1 MPDVQTIANAAWLP
15 VNYMSI
21 TSALSDSVQK
31 ELPCR
36 SLFPFNRKKPKSS
49 YPPALSFCALSFS
62 GGIPS
67 PLITRERNQLGANG
81 PFSFCQIHRIS
92 LTTSPPSL
100 PCGIMLLA
108 PLTLLS
114 HYPWSPC
121 VNIYHSNI
129 NCSSFQLLSI
139 SFKSIFR
146 SYISHTPP
154 PPVPVHVASRSLIWL
169 RS

>member
-1 MPDVQTIANAAWLP
+1 
-15 VNYMSI
+15 MSS
-21 TSALSDSVQK
+21 TSALSDSAQK
-31 ELPCR
+31 ELPCC
-36 SLFPFNRKKPKSS
+36 SLFPLNWKKQKLLPSS
-49 YPPALSFCALSFS
+49 ALSFCAPTFS

-92 LTTSPPSL
+92 LTTPPPPSL
-100 PCGIMLLA
+100 PCRIRLLA

-114 HYPWSPC
+114 HYPWSPF

-129 NCSSFQLLSI
+129 NCSSLLSI

-146 SYISHTPP
+146 SYISHIPP
-154 PPVPVHVASRSLIWL
+154 PPVPVHAASCSLIRL
-169 RS
+169 QS

>member
-1 MPDVQTIANAAWLP
+1 MRLP
-15 VNYMSI
+15 FSFK
-21 TSALSDSVQK
+21 LEK
-31 ELPCR
+31 KKKKLLP
-36 SLFPFNRKKPKSS
+36 SS
-49 YPPALSFCALSFS
+49 ALSFCALSFS

-92 LTTSPPSL
+92 LTTPPPSL

-139 SFKSIFR
+139 SYKSTFR

-154 PPVPVHVASRSLIWL
+154 PPVPVHAASHSLIRL